1 MFLANIPFMD
11 FVVDINCDMGESFG
25 TYKIGNDEEV
35 IKYITSSNIACGFHA
50 SDPNVMKETVTLCKK
65 HDVMV
70 GAHPGYPDLLGF
82 GRRFMDIGQDDFVSY
97 VLYQVGALKG
107 FLDYFGMPLQYVKL
121 HGVPYNYLVNE
132 EKPFLNIVTNL
143 RKAFGDIRFL
153 TLGTKKTGELKERC
167 KKEGIRL
174 VLEAFPDRMYT
185 DEGGLLPREYKEAV
199 LKNPD
204 IIAKRAIKMV
214 RERGI
219 AGVNGRWI
227 EMDIDTMYIH
237 GDNMESIEVAKKIH
251 EYAFEEGI
259 QIKSL
264 NNFM

>member
-1 MFLANIPFMD
+1 MFLVNIPFMD

-25 TYKIGNDEEV
+25 TYNIGNDEEV

-82 GRRFMDIGQDDFVSY
+82 GR
-97 VLYQVGALKG
+97 G
-107 FLDYFGMPLQYVKL
+107 F
-121 HGVPYNYLVNE
+121 E
-132 EKPFLNIVTNL
+132 EKSFLNIVTNL

-153 TLGTKKTGELKERC
+153 TIGTKKTGELKERC

-185 DEGGLLPREYKEAV
+185 DEGELLPREYKEAV
-199 LKNPD
+199 LKNTD

-214 RERGI
+214 RERGV

-227 EMDIDTMYIH
+227 EMDIDTMCIH
-237 GDNMESIEVAKKIH
+237 GDNMESIEAAKKIH

>member
-1 MFLANIPFMD
+1 MFIVNIPFMD

-25 TYKIGNDEEV
+25 TYRIGNDEEV

-82 GRRFMDIGQDDFVSY
+82 GR
-97 VLYQVGALKG
+97 G
-107 FLDYFGMPLQYVKL
+107 F
-121 HGVPYNYLVNE
+121 E
-132 EKPFLNIVTNL
+132 EKSFLNIVTNL

-185 DEGGLLPREYKEAV
+185 DVRRASPQRIQRSSFKKSRYYCKKGNQNGER
-199 LKNPD
+199 
-204 IIAKRAIKMV
+204 KRCCGCK
-214 RERGI
+214 
-219 AGVNGRWI
+219 WPL
-227 EMDIDTMYIH
+227 D
-237 GDNMESIEVAKKIH
+237 
-251 EYAFEEGI
+251 
-259 QIKSL
+259 
-264 NNFM
+264 

>member
-1 MFLANIPFMD
+1 MD

-82 GRRFMDIGQDDFVSY
+82 GRRF
-97 VLYQVGALKG
+97 
-107 FLDYFGMPLQYVKL
+107 
-121 HGVPYNYLVNE
+121 E
-132 EKPFLNIVTNL
+132 EKSFLNIVTNL

-185 DEGGLLPREYKEAV
+185 DEGELLPREYKEAV
-199 LKNPD
+199 LKNTD

-214 RERGI
+214 RERGV

-227 EMDIDTMYIH
+227 EMDINTMCIH
-237 GDNMESIEVAKKIH
+237 GDNMESIEAAKKIH